1 MVVSNVAADVVVC
14 VRAVVAAGE
23 EVVVS
28 VAVDVAVVLVAV
40 VCFQTAV
47 FVVDDCGFS
56 AARVVVVVVCDSV
69 DVLVFAVEA
78 VVVSD
83 EAAEDVRAS
92 VVTASAVVTALVSV
106 MMPLL
111 GGTGFFGG
119 LST

>member
-1 MVVSNVAADVVVC
+1 MS
-14 VRAVVAAGE
+14 AVVAAGE

-28 VAVDVAVVLVAV
+28 GAVDVEVVLAAV
-40 VCFQTAV
+40 VCSFNAV
-47 FVVDDCGFS
+47 VVFDDCGFS
-56 AARVVVVVVCDSV
+56 AARVVDFVVVVVCDAV
-69 DVLVFAVEA
+69 DVLVFAVAA

-83 EAAEDVRAS
+83 EAADDVRAS

>member
-1 MVVSNVAADVVVC
+1 M
-14 VRAVVAAGE
+14 RAVVAAGE

-28 VAVDVAVVLVAV
+28 VAVDVAVVLVAG

-47 FVVDDCGFS
+47 VVVDDCGFS
-56 AARVVVVVVCDSV
+56 AARVVVVVCDSV

>member
-1 MVVSNVAADVVVC
+1 MVVSNVAAEVVVC

-23 EVVVS
+23 EFVVS

-47 FVVDDCGFS
+47 VVVDDCGFS
-56 AARVVVVVVCDSV
+56 AARVVVVCDSV

>member
-1 MVVSNVAADVVVC
+1 MVVSNVAAEVVVC

-47 FVVDDCGFS
+47 VVVDDCGFS
-56 AARVVVVVVCDSV
+56 AARVVVVCDSV

-119 LST
+119 MST

>member
-1 MVVSNVAADVVVC
+1 MVVSNVAAEVVVC

-47 FVVDDCGFS
+47 VVVDDCGFS
-56 AARVVVVVVCDSV
+56 AARVVVCDSG

-83 EAAEDVRAS
+83 EAAEDVRPS